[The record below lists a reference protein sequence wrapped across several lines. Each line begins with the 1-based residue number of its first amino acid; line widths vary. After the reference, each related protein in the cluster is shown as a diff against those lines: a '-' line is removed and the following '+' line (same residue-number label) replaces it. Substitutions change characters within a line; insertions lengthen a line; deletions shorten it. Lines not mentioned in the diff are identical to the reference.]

1 MSTSAVEPVETRA
14 EPVRI
19 DVAKVQRIGA
29 WYVVEHQLRVLR
41 NYGWTVITT
50 AIGTP
55 LIYLFAFG
63 IGLATLVSTN
73 LGDDAVDGVSY
84 LAFVAPALI
93 CVATV
98 TVATGEFTY
107 PIMLGFTWNPY
118 FVGMNSAPLT
128 ARQIMDGEV
137 IFVTL
142 RMILTGVF
150 YYLVMLLFGAVPS
163 AWGAGSIV
171 AAVLAGLAFGT
182 PLLAYSSSVRE
193 DRGQFAIIMRVVLLP
208 LTLFSGTIF
217 PLTQLP
223 IFLQWIG
230 WISPLWHGTMLARQF
245 SYGVTEPIWLTV
257 IHVVYLVL
265 LAVGGWMLAVR
276 IAMRRLDK

>member
-1 MSTSAVEPVETRA
+1 MTSVEPATRTG
-14 EPVRI
+14 PVRVDI
-19 DVAKVQRIGA
+19 AKVQRIGA

-41 NYGWTVITT
+41 NYRSTLIATT
-50 AIGTP
+50 IGTP

-93 CVATV
+93 CTATV
-98 TVATGEFTY
+98 TVATSEFTY
-107 PIMLGFTWNPY
+107 PIMLGFKWNPY
-118 FVGMNSAPLT
+118 FIGMNSAPLT

-150 YYLVMLLFGAVPS
+150 YYLAMLLFGAVPS
-163 AWGAGSIV
+163 GWGAGTIV

-182 PLLAYSSSVRE
+182 PLLAYSSTVRE

-245 SYGVTEPIWLTV
+245 SYGANEDPWLTV
-257 IHVVYLVL
+257 IHVVYLVV
-265 LAVGGWMLAVR
+265 LAAAGWMLAVR
-276 IAMRRLDK
+276 IATRRLDK

>member
-1 MSTSAVEPVETRA
+1 MSRAVDTVRS
-14 EPVRI
+14 EPVRV

-41 NYGWTVITT
+41 NYRSTLIATT
-50 AIGTP
+50 IGTP

-63 IGLATLVSTN
+63 VGLATLVSTN

-93 CVATV
+93 CTATV
-98 TVATGEFTY
+98 TVATSEFTY
-107 PIMLGFTWNPY
+107 PIMLGFKWNPY
-118 FVGMNSAPLT
+118 FIGMNSAPLT

-163 AWGAGSIV
+163 AWGAGSIL

-182 PLLAYSSSVRE
+182 PLLAYSSTVRE

-257 IHVVYLVL
+257 IHVVYLVV
-265 LAVGGWMLAVR
+265 LAVGGWMVAVR
-276 IAMRRLDK
+276 IATRRLDR

>member
-1 MSTSAVEPVETRA
+1 MSVPVQAHRVEV
-14 EPVRI
+14 

-41 NYGWTVITT
+41 NYRSTLIATT
-50 AIGTP
+50 IGTP

-63 IGLATLVSTN
+63 VGLATLVSAN

-93 CVATV
+93 CTATV
-98 TVATGEFTY
+98 TIATSEFTY
-107 PIMLGFTWNPY
+107 PIMLGFKWNPY
-118 FVGMNSAPLT
+118 FIGMNSAPLT

-150 YYLVMLLFGAVPS
+150 YFLVMLLFGAVPS
-163 AWGAGSIV
+163 GWGAGSIL

-257 IHVVYLVL
+257 IHVVYLVV
-265 LAVGGWMLAVR
+265 LAVVGWRVAVR
-276 IAMRRLDK
+276 IATRRLDR